1 MMRPLAECSTS
12 VDSFEG
18 FEEMEAWGGALA
30 DFCFFGPEMDTNA
43 VRMEPFGSCAL
54 EVLLWFFPGF

>member
-1 MMRPLAECSTS
+1 MRPLAECSTS

-30 DFCFFGPEMDTNA
+30 DFRFFGPEMDTNA

-54 EVLLWFFPGF
+54 EVLL

>member
-1 MMRPLAECSTS
+1 
-12 VDSFEG
+12 
-18 FEEMEAWGGALA
+18 MEAWGGALA

-54 EVLLWFFPGF
+54 EVLLWFFPGFFLVFDYQSCQG